1 MSIDEN
7 KIEYIYSQNGFII
20 SFSER
25 DISYRIV
32 AINGNRKI
40 SIRRLNKNG
49 NDLPIRAE
57 DLEIIR
63 NRLSNAKN
71 DYINIHKLTPR
82 IKREDDKSDY
92 NSSVQ
97 FVLDNIKDV
106 KITSPN
112 IEYISASKDLNSG
125 KYKSLGI
132 IRFSFNGKK
141 YIIFILDKY
150 NDSNSENK
158 KDFRINRVS
167 NNLNRNNTLKPINMN
182 DLEVIEEI
190 LSYDNS
196 LVDIMCITN
205 DAEKANLASYKEYA
219 QSIVEEIGRIKKSKI
234 ISPISD
240 TIEEKYSLFF
250 IIKKRKLIKVN
261 DDKIPLKSKE
271 GITSGEVNQFN

>member
-71 DYINIHKLTPR
+71 DYINIHKLTTR

-141 YIIFILDKY
+141 YIIFILNKY

-196 LVDIMCITN
+196 LVDIMCIRN

-250 IIKKRKLIKVN
+250 RIKKRKLIKVN